1 MIPLRP
7 LLALLA
13 ACLAPPAA
21 QAQLFHDAAL
31 QALYDAERHDELQ
44 RVAERRA
51 AAQPDD
57 AQAVLGLAM
66 SALARN
72 DAPARQAAIQRA
84 EACIERQP
92 RAAPCHYALGT
103 VLGVQAMSEGLF
115 KAARSAGT
123 VRSAL
128 STALD
133 LEPERYPARAAL
145 VEFYLLAPGV
155 MGGSAE
161 KAAELSRAA
170 PTPEQARALQA
181 RIALGDRRFEQGLQ
195 LLAGLPATLPPEL
208 AEDVRAWAVQC
219 ALGLASTGQSAQA
232 QPAIEKLRR
241 EHGAHAGPAYALAR
255 LRGEQGAHEEALRL
269 YEQAALLRG
278 AGLYPVAYRIGVA
291 QQALGRPEAAR
302 AALQRYVA
310 AGRGQKAS
318 LDDARK
324 RLVQLGG

>member
-1 MIPLRP
+1 MNLLRP
-7 LLALLA
+7 TLALLA
-13 ACLAPPAA
+13 ACLTAA
-21 QAQLFHDAAL
+21 SAHAQLFKEPAL

-44 RVAERRA
+44 RVALRRA
-51 AAQPDD
+51 TAQPDD

-66 SALARN
+66 AALARN
-72 DAPARQAAIQRA
+72 EAPARQAAIERA

-128 STALD
+128 SSALE
-133 LEPERYPARAAL
+133 LEPEGYPARAAL

-181 RIALGDRRFEQGLQ
+181 RIALGERRFEQGLQ
-195 LLAGLPATLPPEL
+195 LLTALPATLAPEL
-208 AEDVRAWAVQC
+208 AEDMRAWAVQC
-219 ALGLASTGQSAQA
+219 ALGMASTGQSAKA
-232 QPAIEKLRR
+232 QPAMEKLRR
-241 EHGAHAGPAYALAR
+241 EHSAHAGPVYALAR
-255 LRGEQGAHEEALRL
+255 LRGEQGAHEEALKL
-269 YEQAALLRG
+269 YEQAASLRG
-278 AGLYPVAYRIGVA
+278 AGLYPVSYRIGVV
-291 QQALGRPEAAR
+291 QQELGRPEAAKG
-302 AALQRYVA
+302 ALQRYVA

-318 LDDARK
+318 LEDARK
-324 RLVQLGG
+324 RLAQLGG